1 MNSSL
6 RSSDSIFAAHSA
18 HLVLPQ
24 NLFKAIRKTSK
35 TIKKILPINS
45 IPKAFQHSST
55 KATSRQSEIGRTSI
69 SGSFSLLLSFGEAK
83 ERRERPD
90 HSARFALPQKL
101 FKAIMKTPYIKQII
115 NSEAEQCYCS
125 LSLQ

>member
-1 MNSSL
+1 LEKQKKGGEIHTTPLALLCNETLSRPIGNSTKENKKMPKF
-6 RSSDSIFAAHSA
+6 SSITAVIHY
-18 HLVLPQ
+18 
-24 NLFKAIRKTSK
+24 
-35 TIKKILPINS
+35 
-45 IPKAFQHSST
+45 SST
-55 KATSRQSEIGRTSI
+55 KATSGRSEIGRTSI

-115 NSEAEQCYCS
+115 NSEDEQCYCS